1 MKLED
6 LKIEDFMPDLEA
18 KLGPIVDVKEC
29 CPRVYYVTVDKG
41 ERFYKEYYVLM
52 EGAPF
57 TGNLWNYGEWFK
69 EYLYL
74 FEIGRYGSG
83 WEVMQYEITK
93 YNLAAGKETVPE
105 EVFHDRA
112 VHAMDAYE
120 EYFGEFPVPYHT
132 PEGYTL
138 RHHRLA
144 NGIYWLETSR
154 GRELL
159 ALCFPIW
166 NTELSDAAIALAK
179 MTDQDRLAG
188 ASKSLC
194 YAFFSKENSCVP
206 IYELAIERPI
216 WGKCYVNAP
225 ALMNALW
232 KYAPEYA
239 MHRNGG
245 RPAMDAPQPD
255 GKHIIGMFPD
265 VGTDFLMLR

>member
-1 MKLED
+1 MKED
-6 LKIEDFMPDLEA
+6 YMSDLEA
-18 KLGPIVDVKEC
+18 ELGTIVAVQEC
-29 CPRVYYVTVDKG
+29 CPGVYSIEVDEG
-41 ERFYKEYYVLM
+41 GRFHKEYYVLM

-57 TGNLWNYGEWFK
+57 TGQIWNYGQWIRGLD
-69 EYLYL
+69 LYL

-83 WEVMQYEITK
+83 WEVMQYEITR

-138 RHHRLA
+138 RHRKLG

-188 ASKSLC
+188 PSKSLC
-194 YAFFSKENSCVP
+194 YAFFSREDSCVP
-206 IYELAIERPI
+206 IYELGTQRPVWEGSYI
-216 WGKCYVNAP
+216 RVP

-232 KYAPEYA
+232 KYAPAYA
-239 MHRNGG
+239 LRLNGG
-245 RPAMDAPQPD
+245 KQDIAAPRSD
-255 GKHIIGMFPD
+255 GKRVVGMFPD
-265 VGTDFLMLR
+265 EGTDFLRL